1 MRRSDSTV
9 AAYWAGAIPAVIAV
23 RNAWTRSA
31 SAAQAAAAGACE
43 PDAAAAV
50 PFGPATGRQALKD
63 VGGRTGAR
71 SPEGPQRFDDGRLAR
86 GGAVEQV
93 QDLPLAA

>member
-1 MRRSDSTV
+1 MRRSESTV
-9 AAYWAGAIPAVIAV
+9 VAYWAGAIPAVIAV
-23 RNAWTRSA
+23 RNACTRSA
-31 SAAQAAAAGACE
+31 SAARGGAGGCE

-93 QDLPLAA
+93 QDLRLAA